1 MRAGP
6 KGVAPMAQWK
16 TELIPPAPLIA
27 VDHLG
32 EGRLVVCLH
41 GIGGNRVNWHGQ
53 LPDFGRHFH
62 AASWDARGY
71 GMSDDYPGP
80 LDFHDFARDLA
91 RVLDHFGARKAHLVG
106 LSMGGLI
113 IMDFHALYPERVATL
128 TICDSL
134 PGFGHLAAAQREEF
148 IRLRKEPLVQGK
160 EPRDIAPVVART
172 LVSKSAVAGAYE
184 KLVASMSAL
193 HKESYIKTIEGMV
206 NSGVQI
212 ELGKIRVPAHVVVG
226 EDDTL
231 TPPALARS
239 MAERIPGARL
249 SVIKNAGH
257 LANIEQPRAFNEAV
271 LAFLLEH
278 RDAAA

>member
-1 MRAGP
+1 
-6 KGVAPMAQWK
+6 MAQWK
-16 TELIPPAPLIA
+16 TDLIPPAPRIA
-27 VDHLG
+27 VDHMG
-32 EGRLVVCLH
+32 EGRLVICLH
-41 GIGGNRVNWHGQ
+41 GIGGNRANWHDQ

-80 LDFHDFARDLA
+80 LDFHDFARDLV

-113 IMDFHALYPERVATL
+113 IMDFHAIYPERVATL

-134 PGFGHLAAAQREEF
+134 PGFGHLTQAQREEF

-172 LVSKSAVAGAYE
+172 LVSKSAVAGAYD
-184 KLVASMSAL
+184 KLVAAMSAL
-193 HKESYIKTIEGMV
+193 HKESYIKTIEGMA

-212 ELGKIRVPAHVVVG
+212 ALEKVRLPAHVVVG

-231 TPPALARS
+231 TPPALSRS

-249 SVIKNAGH
+249 SIIENAGH

>member
-1 MRAGP
+1 
-6 KGVAPMAQWK
+6 MAQWK
-16 TELIPPAPLIA
+16 TDLISPAPRIA
-27 VDHLG
+27 VDHMG
-32 EGRLVVCLH
+32 EGRLVVFLH
-41 GIGGNRVNWHGQ
+41 GIGGNRANWHDQ
-53 LPDFGRHFH
+53 LPDFGRQFH

-80 LDFHDFARDLA
+80 LDFHDFARDLV

-113 IMDFHALYPERVATL
+113 IMDFHAMYPERVATL

-134 PGFGHLAAAQREEF
+134 PGFAHLAPAQREEF
-148 IRLRKEPLVQGK
+148 IRLRKEPLIHGK

-172 LVSKSAVAGAYE
+172 LVSRSAVAGAYD
-184 KLVASMSAL
+184 KLVAAMSAL

-206 NSGVQI
+206 NSGIQI
-212 ELGKIRVPAHVVVG
+212 ELEKIRVPAHVVVG

-231 TPPALARS
+231 TPPALSRS
-239 MAERIPGARL
+239 MAEQIPGARL

-278 RDAAA
+278 RAAAA